1 MQEKSLTF
9 SEVLDIYGFR
19 IVVKDVA
26 SCYLALGALHTLY
39 KPFPGKF
46 KDYIAIPKTNGYQ
59 SLHTALFGPF
69 GTPIELQIRTADMHK
84 IAEAGVA
91 SHWLYKSSDASA
103 DDMQERTHQWLQ
115 SLLEIQSESGDSMEF
130 LEHIKVDLFPD
141 QVYLFSPKGKIYALP
156 QGATPIDYAYSVH
169 SDIGNHVIGAKVN
182 DEPVPLGT
190 RLRNGDRVEIITAPE
205 GRPNPAWLSYASSG
219 RARSH
224 IRHYLKNMQL
234 QESVELGELLLI
246 QAVRSLNLD
255 PHDIGDLHWQRMLK
269 GDSAKGKEEVLA
281 EIGLGKRLALVVAR
295 KLFSMTDADAGEH
308 RPREALT
315 IRGTEGMSVQFAQC
329 CRPIPGDPIIAQFS
343 KGSGLIVHTHDC
355 RAIHPFTFDPEK
367 WVDVQWDPHLDRLFN
382 VAVKITVTDKRGV
395 LAKLAAEIASA
406 DSNIEHIQM
415 NDKQQGETT
424 YTDLEFTLE
433 VRNRIHLANVLRQLR
448 RLPEV
453 VRIAR
458 VKSGRSVSSH
468 RRSLSDLGNRSEK

>member
-1 MQEKSLTF
+1 
-9 SEVLDIYGFR
+9 
-19 IVVKDVA
+19 
-26 SCYLALGALHTLY
+26 
-39 KPFPGKF
+39 
-46 KDYIAIPKTNGYQ
+46 
-59 SLHTALFGPF
+59 
-69 GTPIELQIRTADMHK
+69 
-84 IAEAGVA
+84 
-91 SHWLYKSSDASA
+91 
-103 DDMQERTHQWLQ
+103 
-115 SLLEIQSESGDSMEF
+115 MEF

-156 QGATPIDYAYSVH
+156 RGATPIDYAYSVH
-169 SDIGNHVIGAKVN
+169 SDIGNHVVSARVN
-182 DEPVPLGT
+182 DELVPLGT
-190 RLRNGDRVEIITAPE
+190 RLRNGDRVEIVTAPE
-205 GRPNPAWLSYASSG
+205 GRPNPAWLSYASTG

-281 EIGLGKRLALVVAR
+281 EIGLGRRLALVVAR
-295 KLFSMTDADAGEH
+295 KLFSMTDADTGER

-355 RAIHPFTFDPEK
+355 RAIHPFKFDPEK

-382 VAVKITVTDKRGV
+382 VAIKITVTDKRGV

-433 VRNRIHLANVLRQLR
+433 VRNRMHLANVLRQLR

-458 VKSGRSVSSH
+458 VKSGRSVLPH
-468 RRSLSDLGNRSEK
+468 PKHP